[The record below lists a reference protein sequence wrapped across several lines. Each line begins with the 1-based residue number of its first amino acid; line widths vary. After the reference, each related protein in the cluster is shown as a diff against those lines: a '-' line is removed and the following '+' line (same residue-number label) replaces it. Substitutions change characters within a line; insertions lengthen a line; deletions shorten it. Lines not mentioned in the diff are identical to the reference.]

1 MDKTELGHLLLD
13 GSAAPSRN
21 DAALR
26 KILGDAI
33 NDLPPPPGDGGR

>member
-13 GSAAPSRN
+13 GSAEI
-21 DAALR
+21 D
-26 KILGDAI
+26 GDAI